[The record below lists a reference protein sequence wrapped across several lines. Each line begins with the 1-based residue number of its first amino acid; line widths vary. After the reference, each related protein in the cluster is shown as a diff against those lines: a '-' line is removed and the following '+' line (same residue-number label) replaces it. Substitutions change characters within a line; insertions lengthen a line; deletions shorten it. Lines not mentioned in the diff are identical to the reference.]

1 MELAKNNT
9 ENKTNQKIFVNI
21 LRQNVLMFF
30 VELAVSNIDLK
41 KFTLKK
47 MYVHFQQLNVKVF

>member
-9 ENKTNQKIFVNI
+9 ENKTNQKIFVSI

-30 VELAVSNIDLK
+30 AELAVSNIDLK
-41 KFTLKK
+41 KFPLKK

>member
-9 ENKTNQKIFVNI
+9 ENKTNQKTFVSI

-47 MYVHFQQLNVKVF
+47 IYVHFQQLNAKEF